1 MAAQF
6 SQAPARLAPA
16 LDSICPHAIAERQG
30 QVKRRRAALLRCS
43 PELEQSRLRLGMSLS
58 ARSLINRPRQGFAQ
72 ARHSWYLWLMSEGR
86 IVTAIARIEAA
97 MERIAEARANAPSP
111 TQASAEESG
120 SSAKVMALVNA
131 HEKLREDVAD
141 TMRELDDLIEDLEA

>member
-1 MAAQF
+1 
-6 SQAPARLAPA
+6 
-16 LDSICPHAIAERQG
+16 
-30 QVKRRRAALLRCS
+30 
-43 PELEQSRLRLGMSLS
+43 
-58 ARSLINRPRQGFAQ
+58 
-72 ARHSWYLWLMSEGR
+72 MSEGR

-111 TQASAEESG
+111 TRASAEDTG